1 MLQGQFSRIWKMSD
15 AFSNKRI
22 DLTSN
27 SCRGFSKNVL
37 TDDKLQLSNWLC
49 PSLWICRYSF
59 LWSWVINRS
68 PQSWGML
75 WGSSSSQCP
84 SLMNPRVISKSFPM
98 TTNRGTCLIATKV
111 PSSDIL
117 PSLVPVKSWQRA
129 AFRLHMESPPPISQ
143 SPHFLICDIW
153 QWNESVECI
162 SDNHLLLANW
172 IVPLLLIPPP
182 EVLLAWMTVPFFM
195 LALTCSCSY

>member
-1 MLQGQFSRIWKMSD
+1 MKVVGSHWHNCKHSYHVIQGQFSRVWKMSD
-15 AFSNKRI
+15 AFSNQRT

-37 TDDKLQLSNWLC
+37 IDDELQLSNWLC

-68 PQSWGML
+68 PRSWWML
-75 WGSSSSQCP
+75 WGSSSSQCS

-98 TTNRGTCLIATKV
+98 ITNRGTCLIATKV

-117 PSLVPVKSWQRA
+117 PYLVPVKSWQRT
-129 AFRLHMESPPPISQ
+129 AFRLHMESPPPHFPKFTFSYLWHLAVKRKFRVHLWQPSVIS
-143 SPHFLICDIW
+143 
-153 QWNESVECI
+153 
-162 SDNHLLLANW
+162 
-172 IVPLLLIPPP
+172 
-182 EVLLAWMTVPFFM
+182 
-195 LALTCSCSY
+195 

>member
-1 MLQGQFSRIWKMSD
+1 MKVVGSHWHNCKHSYHVIQGQFSRVWKMSD
-15 AFSNKRI
+15 AFSNQRT

-37 TDDKLQLSNWLC
+37 IDDELQLSNWLC

-68 PQSWGML
+68 PRAWWML
-75 WGSSSSQCP
+75 WGSSSSQCS

-98 TTNRGTCLIATKV
+98 ITNRGTCLIATKV

-117 PSLVPVKSWQRA
+117 PYLVPVKSWQRT
-129 AFRLHMESPPPISQ
+129 AFRLHMESPPPPFPKVHI
-143 SPHFLICDIW
+143 FL
-153 QWNESVECI
+153 SVTFGSETK
-162 SDNHLLLANW
+162 
-172 IVPLLLIPPP
+172 V
-182 EVLLAWMTVPFFM
+182 
-195 LALTCSCSY
+195 